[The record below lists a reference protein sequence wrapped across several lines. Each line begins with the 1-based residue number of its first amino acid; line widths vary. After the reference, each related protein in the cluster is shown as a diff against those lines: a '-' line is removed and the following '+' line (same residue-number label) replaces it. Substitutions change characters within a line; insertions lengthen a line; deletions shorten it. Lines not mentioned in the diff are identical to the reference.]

1 MPDPPAV
8 QLPLTVWTEYT
19 PEGWAVWQY
28 SLTYNALYMIPQTI
42 LTVVL
47 AVVLMAVI
55 DRYEGRKAK
64 TI

>member
-1 MPDPPAV
+1 
-8 QLPLTVWTEYT
+8 
-19 PEGWAVWQY
+19 
-28 SLTYNALYMIPQTI
+28 MIPQTI

>member
-1 MPDPPAV
+1 M
-8 QLPLTVWTEYT
+8 TVWTEYT